1 MELRF
6 RAAGSSDIPQLV
18 RLRLAYFEEESGMMD
33 VQTYAQLTEQLH
45 AYFEAHLG
53 EDCLVNVAEA
63 ADGLLV
69 SVVILTCV
77 AQPPNLCVPNG
88 RKGMVYGVYTMPQ
101 YRKQGCAGTLMRML
115 LDDAKAQRLDVVYL
129 SATEMGKPIYEA
141 LGFRLHESDYTN
153 MEYVLA
159 TS

>member
-77 AQPPNLCVPNG
+77 AQPPNLCAKRQKGHGVWRIYDAAIPQTGLCRYADAHAAG
-88 RKGMVYGVYTMPQ
+88 R
-101 YRKQGCAGTLMRML
+101 CEGT
-115 LDDAKAQRLDVVYL
+115 
-129 SATEMGKPIYEA
+129 A
-141 LGFRLHESDYTN
+141 LGCRVFICNGDGKADL
-153 MEYVLA
+153 
-159 TS
+159 